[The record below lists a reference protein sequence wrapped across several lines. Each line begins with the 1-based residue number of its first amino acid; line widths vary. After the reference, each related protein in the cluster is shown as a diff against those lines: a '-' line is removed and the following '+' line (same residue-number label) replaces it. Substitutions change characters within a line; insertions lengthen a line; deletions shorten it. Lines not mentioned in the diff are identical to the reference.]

1 MKIYSRTAPPVDPA
15 DPVGSLRR
23 MQDFLVWFQEQT
35 DNQLA
40 TLRRAAGLPSGSGA
54 EQAAAQAAA
63 TAAKQ
68 RKAVE

>member
-40 TLRRAAGLPSGSGA
+40 TLRKAAGLPSGSGA

>member
-1 MKIYSRTAPPVDPA
+1 MKIYSRTVPPIDPA

-23 MQDFLVWFQEQT
+23 MEDFLVWFQEQT

>member
-1 MKIYSRTAPPVDPA
+1 MKIYSRTVPPIDPA

-23 MQDFLVWFQEQT
+23 MEDFLVWFQEQT

-40 TLRRAAGLPSGSGA
+40 TLRKAAGLPTGSGA
-54 EQAAAQAAA
+54 EQAAMKSARI
-63 TAAKQ
+63 TASE